1 MEPFKNRINGTLIER
16 LADETARGWASFD
29 RAGFVEGANRG
40 LESLELKG
48 RVDHVTRVWR
58 RHLPDD
64 YREALAIVL
73 RSLPPE
79 FDSESGWGDVVFYS
93 WLHSH
98 FVQVFGLD
106 HPTESLEAMVEI
118 TKRGSCEFAVR
129 PYLVRHTKLTRTF
142 LKRHVKHPSPH
153 VRRWISEG
161 TRPRLPWGERL
172 TSLVIDPSPNIP
184 LLQALRRDSSEY
196 VRTSVANHVGDIAK
210 DHPRLA
216 VELVGKWQAEGFAQA
231 EWIARRALRHLVK
244 QGDAGAL
251 GALGFAQGT
260 SARISGLAVDRKSV
274 SMGQEQVIRFT
285 LNGEKRERLS
295 IDYAVDYRN
304 AKGGVNRKVFKLSV
318 KSIAER
324 EVLHFEKKH
333 RFKPVSIRRL
343 FPGEHAVTILINGLE
358 LGTARFTLTS

>member
-1 MEPFKNRINGTLIER
+1 MEPFKNRINGALIER
-16 LADETARGWASFD
+16 LGGETARAWASFD
-29 RAGFVEGANRG
+29 QAGFIACASRG
-40 LESLELKG
+40 LDSLELKG
-48 RVDHVTRVWR
+48 RVDHVARVWR
-58 RHLPDD
+58 GHLPDD

-93 WLHSH
+93 WLHSY

-106 HPTESLEAMVEI
+106 HPRESLEAMVEI

-129 PYLVRHTKLTRTF
+129 PYLVRHSKLTRTF
-142 LKRHVKHPSPH
+142 LRDHVKHPSPH

-172 TSLVIDPSPNIP
+172 VSLVADPSPNIP
-184 LLQALRRDSSEY
+184 LLQALRRDPSEY

-210 DHPRLA
+210 DHPGLA
-216 VELVGKWQAEGFAQA
+216 VALVGKWQEEGFVQA

-251 GALGFAQGT
+251 GALGFPPGT
-260 SARISGLAVDRKSV
+260 SARISGLAVDRKSLA
-274 SMGQEQVIRFT
+274 MGEEQVIRFT
-285 LNGEKRERLS
+285 LNGEKSERLS
-295 IDYAVDYRN
+295 IDYGVDYRN
-304 AKGGVNRKVFKLSV
+304 AKGGMNRKVFKLAV
-318 KSIAER
+318 RSIAGG

-343 FPGEHAVTILINGLE
+343 FPGEHAVTILVNGLE
-358 LGTARFTLTS
+358 LGTTRFMLTS